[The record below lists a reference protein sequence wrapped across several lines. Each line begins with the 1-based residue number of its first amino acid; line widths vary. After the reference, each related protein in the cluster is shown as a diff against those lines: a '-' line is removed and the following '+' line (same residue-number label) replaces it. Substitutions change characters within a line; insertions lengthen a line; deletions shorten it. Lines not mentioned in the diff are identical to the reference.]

1 MTNILIDP
9 KAVEKI
15 TSSRPKLAAESW
27 GGNETVCMMSALVSG
42 ASGIKDCVTAGW
54 PEWLVSLNINL
65 FDEDIRADDEDDA
78 RFHFALDIAHAVQ
91 TPRDYGKALDL
102 FLIARLDTGDYSA
115 LKSLALVD
123 GDWSQQKAAIVSVV
137 ALLQRRVAG
146 EDVSKEIKDAADAA
160 ATAAYAAARAAAAAR
175 ASAAAAAADAAYAA
189 RAAAYAASGAAV
201 AAARASAAAYAAA
214 AARAATA
221 AYAAARADLVNAI
234 NAS

>member
-15 TSSRPKLAAESW
+15 TSSRPKLAAKSW

-65 FDEDIRADDEDDA
+65 FDENIRADDEDDA

-146 EDVSKEIKDAADAA
+146 EDVSKEIKDAA
-160 ATAAYAAARAAAAAR
+160 
-175 ASAAAAAADAAYAA
+175 SAAAA
-189 RAAAYAASGAAV
+189 
-201 AAARASAAAYAAA
+201 AAA

-221 AYAAARADLVNAI
+221 AYAAARADLINAI

>member
-15 TSSRPKLAAESW
+15 TIARPKLAAKSW

-65 FDEDIRADDEDDA
+65 FDADIRADDEDDA

-160 ATAAYAAARAAAAAR
+160 YA
-175 ASAAAAAADAAYAA
+175 ASAAAAAA
-189 RAAAYAASGAAV
+189 
-201 AAARASAAAYAAA
+201 
-214 AARAATA
+214 
-221 AYAAARADLVNAI
+221 RADLINAI